1 MAVYLDQFE
10 YLMCWQCVVA
20 GLLYQVAAVFADRY
34 LCAKRGYRSKFCERT
49 THSYSSM
56 TNKDWDD
63 VDRRADAMSLR
74 ELKHVNARY
83 SVVAYRKTLNGVLL
97 NTDTFGKRTG
107 VPDYLLIS
115 HELLAQL
122 TTPNVMLTDEPLVLR
137 DRLLASVKTTHTV
150 NLDKDLYQQGED
162 VAGNTVE
169 VAQGL
174 WYQNRQARTRCF

>member
-1 MAVYLDQFE
+1 M
-10 YLMCWQCVVA
+10 
-20 GLLYQVAAVFADRY
+20 LYQVAAVFADRY

-56 TNKDWDD
+56 TNADWDD
-63 VDRRADAMSLR
+63 VDRRADVMSLR

-107 VPDYLLIS
+107 VPDFLLIS
-115 HELLAQL
+115 HELLAQF
-122 TTPNVMLTDEPLVLR
+122 TVPVIMLTNDFLVVQE
-137 DRLLASVKTTHTV
+137 RLIQSAKTTHTV
-150 NLDKDLYQQGED
+150 NIDKELYQQKEGGD

-169 VAQGL
+169 VALGL
-174 WYQNRQARTRCF
+174 WFQNRQARTRCF